1 MEEALKKYIK
11 NYDTSDPDIKYKYY
25 HSYRVMENSSVL
37 AETLNL
43 SETDKTLAL
52 IIGLYHDIGRFEQ
65 DKLYDTYNDNK
76 TFDHADYGVKV
87 LFEQNLIKQIPV
99 EEKYYN
105 IIEKA
110 VKNHNKYKIEEGL
123 SEQELL
129 HAKIIR
135 DADKIDIL
143 YAASEKL
150 LVPKSL
156 DYQDEIFEVSDD
168 IKRQFYSKKTIKR
181 STKQVPKT
189 NSEKIISYLAL
200 VFDLNFKESAKYL
213 LEKNILENLYE
224 VIKNKEKYKEYF
236 DCALEHLKEMVK
248 C

>member
-1 MEEALKKYIK
+1 MEEALKNYIK
-11 NYDTSDPDIKYKYY
+11 NYDTSDPDINYKYY
-25 HSYRVMENSSVL
+25 HSYRVMKNSSVL

-43 SETDKTLAL
+43 SEQDKKIAL

-65 DKLYDTYNDNK
+65 DKLYDTYNNIK
-76 TFDHADYGVKV
+76 KFDHADYGVKV

-99 EEKYYN
+99 EEKYYR
-105 IIEKA
+105 IIEKG

-156 DYQDEIFEVSDD
+156 DYQDEIFEISDD
-168 IKRQFYSKKTIKR
+168 IKKQFYSKKTIR
-181 STKQVPKT
+181 VGNKT

-236 DCALEHLKEMVK
+236 DCALEHLKEMEK

>member
-1 MEEALKKYIK
+1 MKEAFENYLK
-11 NYDTSDPDIKYKYY
+11 NYDMSDPDINHKHN

-43 SETDKTLAL
+43 SEEDKYLAL

-65 DKLYDTYNDNK
+65 DKLYDTYNDTK
-76 TFDHADYGVKV
+76 KFDHTDYGVKV

-99 EEKYYN
+99 EEKYYH

-110 VKNHNKYKIEEGL
+110 VKNHNKYQIESGL

-150 LVPKSL
+150 FVQKSL
-156 DYQDEIFEVSDD
+156 DYQDEIFEIRDD
-168 IKRQFYSKKTIKR
+168 IKKQFYSKKTIRRGRKA
-181 STKQVPKT
+181 

-200 VFDLNFKESAKYL
+200 VFDLNFKESAKYI
-213 LEKNILENLYE
+213 LEKNILEHLYE

>member
-11 NYDTSDPDIKYKYY
+11 NYDTSDPDINYKYY

-37 AETLNL
+37 AEALNL
-43 SETDKTLAL
+43 SEQDKKIAL

-65 DKLYDTYNDNK
+65 DKLYDTYNDIK
-76 TFDHADYGVKV
+76 KFDHADYGVKV

-99 EEKYYN
+99 EEKYYR
-105 IIEKA
+105 IIEKG

-150 LVPKSL
+150 FAQKSL
-156 DYQDEIFEVSDD
+156 DYQDEIFEISND
-168 IKRQFYSKKTIKR
+168 IKKQFYSKKTIR
-181 STKQVPKT
+181 RGRKT

-236 DCALEHLKEMVK
+236 DCALEHLKEMEK

>member
-1 MEEALKKYIK
+1 MKETFENYVK
-11 NYDTSDPDIKYKYY
+11 NYDISDPDINHKHN
-25 HSYRVMENSSVL
+25 HSYRVMGNSLFL

-110 VKNHNKYKIEEGL
+110 VKNHNKYQIEEGL

-150 LVPKSL
+150 LVPKAL
-156 DYQDEIFEVSDD
+156 DYKNEIFEVSDD
-168 IKRQFYSKKTIKR
+168 IKR
-181 STKQVPKT
+181 
-189 NSEKIISYLAL
+189 
-200 VFDLNFKESAKYL
+200 
-213 LEKNILENLYE
+213 
-224 VIKNKEKYKEYF
+224 
-236 DCALEHLKEMVK
+236 
-248 C
+248 

>member
-1 MEEALKKYIK
+1 MEEALNNYIK
-11 NYDTSDPDIKYKYY
+11 NYDMNDPDINYKYY
-25 HSYRVMENSSVL
+25 HSYRVIENSLIL
-37 AETLNL
+37 AKTLNL
-43 SETDKTLAL
+43 SEINKKLAL

-87 LFEQNLIKQIPV
+87 LFEKNLIKQIPV

-110 VKNHNKYKIEEGL
+110 VKNHNKYQIEEGL
-123 SEQELL
+123 SKDELL
-129 HAKIIR
+129 HTKIIR

-143 YAASEKL
+143 YAASEKML
-150 LVPKSL
+150 TKKALN
-156 DYQDEIFEVSDD
+156 YEDETFKISDD
-168 IKRQFYSKKTIKR
+168 IKKQFYNKKTIKR
-181 STKQVPKT
+181 SPKQGMKT

-200 VFDLNFKESAKYL
+200 VFDLNFKELAKYL
-213 LEKNILENLYE
+213 LEKNILEHLYE

>member
-1 MEEALKKYIK
+1 MKEAFENYLK
-11 NYDTSDPDIKYKYY
+11 NYDMSDPDINHKHN

-43 SETDKTLAL
+43 SEEDKYLAL

-65 DKLYDTYNDNK
+65 DKLYDTYNDTK
-76 TFDHADYGVKV
+76 KIDHTDYVVKV

-99 EEKYYN
+99 EEKYYH

-110 VKNHNKYKIEEGL
+110 VKNHNKYQIESGL

-150 LVPKSL
+150 FVQKSL
-156 DYQDEIFEVSDD
+156 DYQDEIFEIRDD
-168 IKRQFYSKKTIKR
+168 IKKQFYSKKTIRRGRKA
-181 STKQVPKT
+181 

-200 VFDLNFKESAKYL
+200 VFDLNFKESAKYI
-213 LEKNILENLYE
+213 LEKNILEHLYE